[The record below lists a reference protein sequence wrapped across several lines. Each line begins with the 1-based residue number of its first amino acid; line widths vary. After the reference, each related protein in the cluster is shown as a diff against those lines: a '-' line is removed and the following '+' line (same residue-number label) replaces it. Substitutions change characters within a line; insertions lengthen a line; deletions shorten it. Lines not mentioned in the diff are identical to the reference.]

1 MTAVEET
8 PELKTTKFSWL
19 NAGVAALL
27 VLFVVLVLRRAWLS
41 DDAYITFRTVDNFI
55 NGYRLTWNPG
65 ERVQAYTHPL
75 WMLLLSVFYFFTRE
89 IYFTSIFL
97 SIALSLAAVSL
108 LPARI
113 ARTRT
118 GAALAIA
125 ALALSNAFVD
135 YATSGLE
142 NPLSHVL
149 LAVFAVLLFNL
160 PRTPRSLLWLS
171 GAASLAAVNRM
182 DSVLIYAPALLVA
195 WLETEDKKRGLLMG
209 VLGQAPLLLWEL
221 FSLVYYGFPFPNT
234 YYAKLYTGIP
244 QAELT
249 QQGLYYFLN
258 SLERDPLTLAVIA
271 FGVIAA
277 VLNRE
282 KRGLALAGGVGL
294 YLLYIVRIGGDFM
307 SGRFFTLPLLA
318 AAVLI
323 SRLDFEKIGSEAA
336 VLLFAV
342 VAGLGLMSPIPTYQL
357 YGPEDYAVVDGRG
370 IADERVWYFPD
381 VALIHSSRMK
391 VMPDSV
397 GKYWGIEARELGKQ
411 DLQVNPS
418 GNIGLYGY
426 YAGPK
431 VHIIDWFALA
441 DALEARLP
449 AKRMVNWRIG
459 HFERVVPKG
468 YVSTAYAPGNRI
480 EDQDL
485 AKFYDQLALIIK
497 GDLFSR
503 ERWQAIWMM
512 NTHQLDDLIDFET
525 YRYPDT
531 VERTAKELA
540 PLSGK
545 KVESISMNDSGAVIA
560 LPDITHAAQLEISLD
575 SNDEYQVIYYQ
586 GQTIVAEQSVN
597 APYTPEGLALRR
609 LTVPLKAA
617 QTGFDRVRV
626 LPVRGDDSYHL
637 GVFQLVE

>member
-1 MTAVEET
+1 MTAVEQT
-8 PELKTTKFSWL
+8 TELKTAKFSWL
-19 NAGVAALL
+19 HAAVAALL
-27 VLFVVLVLRRAWLS
+27 VLFGVLVLRRAWLS

-75 WMLLLSVFYFFTRE
+75 LMLLLSVCYFFTRE
-89 IYFTSIFL
+89 IYFTSILL

-113 ARTRT
+113 ARTSS

-125 ALALSNAFVD
+125 ALAMSNAFVD
-135 YATSGLE
+135 YSTSGLE

-149 LAVFAVLLFNL
+149 LAVFAVLLFSL

-182 DSVLIYAPALLVA
+182 DSVLIYAPALLIA
-195 WLETEDKKRGLLMG
+195 WLETADKKRGLLMG

-244 QAELT
+244 QSELT

-271 FGVIAA
+271 FGLIAA
-277 VLNRE
+277 LLNRE

-318 AAVLI
+318 AVVLI
-323 SRLDFEKIGSEAA
+323 SRLDFAKISAEAVA
-336 VLLFAV
+336 LLFAFV
-342 VAGLGLMSPIPTYQL
+342 VGLGLMSPIPTYQL
-357 YGPEDYAVVDGRG
+357 YGPDDYAVVDGRG

-397 GKYWGIEARELGKQ
+397 GKYWGIEAREQGKQ

-459 HFERVVPKG
+459 HFERVVPQG

-480 EDQDL
+480 EDQNL

-497 GDLFSR
+497 GDLFSPA
-503 ERWQAIWMM
+503 RWRAIWLM
-512 NTHQLDDLIDFET
+512 NTHQLDYLIDFET
-525 YRYPDT
+525 YRYPET
-531 VERTAKELA
+531 VERSADELA
-540 PLSGK
+540 PIGGK
-545 KVESISMNDSGAVIA
+545 TPKAISMSDSGAVIT
-560 LPDITHAAQLEISLD
+560 LPQVSHAAQLEISLD
-575 SNDEYQVIYYQ
+575 SNDEYRVIYYQ
-586 GQTIVAEQSVN
+586 GKTVLAEQPVN
-597 APYTPEGLALRR
+597 APFTPEGLALRR
-609 LTVPLKAA
+609 LTVPVKAA
-617 QTGFDRVRV
+617 QSGYDRLRV

-637 GVFQLVE
+637 GSFQLVE